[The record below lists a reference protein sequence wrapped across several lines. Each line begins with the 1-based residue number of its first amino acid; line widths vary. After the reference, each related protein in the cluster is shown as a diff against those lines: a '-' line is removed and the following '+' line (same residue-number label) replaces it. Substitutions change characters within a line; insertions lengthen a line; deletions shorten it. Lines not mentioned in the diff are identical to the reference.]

1 MAELFVDLPGVVE
14 IIRVNEDLKYR
25 DLPTDLFNE
34 QKIGLPKWTFGSGR
48 KTAVEKAFFF
58 CRVCKIALESVPML
72 RTHCI
77 DTSHQTKVK
86 EDRESEDL
94 SEYELKVEDGTKLKC
109 SRRAIDS
116 SSLLS
121 GLTSFSDPKDQR

>member
-1 MAELFVDLPGVVE
+1 MIMEELFVDLPGVVE
-14 IIRVNEDLKYR
+14 IIRVNDDLKYR
-25 DLPTDLFNE
+25 DAPTDLFNE
-34 QKIGLPKWTFGSGR
+34 QKIGLPGTFGR
-48 KTAVEKAFFF
+48 KTAIEKAFFF